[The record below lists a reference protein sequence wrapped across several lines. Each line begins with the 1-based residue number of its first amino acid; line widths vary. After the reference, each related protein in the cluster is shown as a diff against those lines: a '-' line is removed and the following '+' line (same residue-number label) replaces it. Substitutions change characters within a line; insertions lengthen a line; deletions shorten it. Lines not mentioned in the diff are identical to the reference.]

1 MADSRPK
8 NAEPIRFLP
17 QRDWMGLNADAFC
30 CCIMSIGVIM
40 AFDQLFRFRAGG
52 WTIVWHAAVI
62 TAALLLLTW
71 RKWLLPAVL
80 FGGAAVT
87 AAALVLS
94 GTFGDAAE
102 YIAGLAEWWIE
113 LFPSSSLYDTPG
125 NIALVQWII
134 HIFITA
140 ILYFLVRRVRLV
152 SILAISAALLFAAI
166 HASGFRENILP
177 LVLIFIGMMPLLTRN
192 SRVFTRNTTPLAPSW
207 LLQHT
212 AAALCAAAAL
222 VVSLLLP
229 GDTSRW
235 KAAPLTNLAADIQSL
250 LQLQTN
256 DRIDIQPLT
265 LQSAG
270 LQPDV
275 NRLGGDIELN
285 SISPVLSVETDTPML
300 LKGSV
305 YDIYTGGGWESTGV
319 TAYRLNN
326 SMFSD
331 EFRRAFDL
339 NKPAGTE
346 ARALLD
352 RLGQPAQATVTLL
365 RSGSSLYSQGRMSA
379 LEELTGVSD
388 PVLFNSHSELYVRRV
403 LDPLYSYRFSTTLLP
418 REGTMQSLLLRQL
431 AQSVEGRQDAEM
443 QEVRS
448 HYLSVP
454 SSLPSRVS
462 QEAYLVTA
470 GAATDYER
478 MELLENYFQTNY
490 RYTLTPGEV
499 PPGADF
505 VEYFL
510 QTRQGY
516 CVYFASAMAVMAR
529 TLGVPARFV
538 VGYGLEYAGGGLWIA
553 RDRNAHAWV
562 ECYISGI
569 GWVTFD
575 PTAGSG
581 YRDPPR
587 VVPPDIATETSEDSD
602 SSSQTGSTGST
613 TGSTETGTATETGTG
628 TQTGGTETTTEPSTS
643 AVTASTGE
651 DEGPPQF
658 KPGGNHFGI
667 PGWLPGLIAGVLALA
682 AAALLLWWRIR
693 RARRLY
699 RLEDVRARWPS
710 AERQAAHYYAGLLRQ
725 LRLLG
730 YVPQTGET
738 MRRFAQRIAQDDGV
752 DAAVVTAAFEIMMGW
767 RYGEQPPR
775 DEDVQR
781 IEKAFHSLDAV
792 LRTRLGSVKYFLR
805 CVLIGL

>member
-1 MADSRPK
+1 MADTRQTNSKPLRL
-8 NAEPIRFLP
+8 LP
-17 QRDWMGLNADAFC
+17 ERDWMGLSADAFC
-30 CCIMSIGVIM
+30 CLIMSIGVIM

-80 FGGAAVT
+80 LGSAAV
-87 AAALVLS
+87 AVVVLALS
-94 GTFGDAAE
+94 GTFGAAVD
-102 YIAGLAEWWIE
+102 YIAGLAEWWNE
-113 LFPSSSLYDTPG
+113 LFPSASLYDTPG

-134 HIFITA
+134 HIFITS

-152 SILAISAALLFAAI
+152 SILAIAAFLLFAAI

-177 LVLIFIGMMPLLTRN
+177 LVLIFVGMMPLLTRN
-192 SRVFTRNTTPLAPSW
+192 SRAFTRNTTPLAPSW

-212 AAALCAAAAL
+212 AAALCAVAAL
-222 VVSLLLP
+222 IVSLLLP

-275 NRLGGDIELN
+275 DRLGGDIDLN

-305 YDIYTGGGWESTGV
+305 YDVYTGGGWESTGV

-326 SMFSD
+326 GMFND

-339 NKPAGTE
+339 NKPAGTD

-352 RLGQPAQATVTLL
+352 RLGQPVEATVTLL

-379 LEELTGVSD
+379 LEELVSVSD
-388 PVLFNSHSELYVRRV
+388 PVLFNAHSELYVRRV
-403 LDPLYSYRFSTTLLP
+403 LDPLYSYRFSTTLRP
-418 REGTMQSLLLRQL
+418 REGTMHALLLRQL
-431 AQSVEGRQDAEM
+431 AQSVEGHQDVEM
-443 QEVRS
+443 RDAAS
-448 HYLSVP
+448 RYLNVP
-454 SSLPSRVS
+454 SSLPPRVS
-462 QEAYLVTA
+462 QEAQLVTA

-478 MELLENYFQTNY
+478 MELLETYFQTNY
-490 RYTLTPGEV
+490 TYTLTPGEV
-499 PPGADF
+499 PQGADF

-510 QTRQGY
+510 ETRKGY

-587 VVPPDIATETSEDSD
+587 VVPPDIATETSEDSG
-602 SSSQTGSTGST
+602 SSSQSAST
-613 TGSTETGTATETGTG
+613 TASTETGTATETGSGTG
-628 TQTGGTETTTEPSTS
+628 TQTADTETTTVPSS
-643 AVTASTGE
+643 SIVTASTGA
-651 DEGPPQF
+651 DKGPPQF
-658 KPGGNHFGI
+658 VPGETHFGM
-667 PGWLPGLIAGVLALA
+667 PGWLLGLIAGLLALTA
-682 AAALLLWWRIR
+682 AVLMLWWRIR

-699 RLEDVRARWPS
+699 RLEDVRTRWPS
-710 AERQAAHYYAGLLRQ
+710 AQRQAAHYYAGLLRQ

-730 YVPQTGET
+730 YVPQIGET
-738 MRRFAQRIAQDDGV
+738 MRRFAGRIAQDDGI
-752 DAAVVTAAFEIMMGW
+752 DAAAVTAAFEMMMGW
-767 RYGEQPPR
+767 RYGEQPPK
-775 DEDVQR
+775 DDDVR
-781 IEKAFHSLDAV
+781 LIAAAFSTLDAV
-792 LRTRLGSVKYFLR
+792 LRTRLGRVKYFFR